1 MLSVIIVGISVSP
14 PLIIIIGTKVA
25 VAVATTVIEA
35 IIINFILWI
44 LKNDGEIGGSITS
57 INISLLLI
65 ILLLFKID
73 LMFDFDQLYYLYI

>member
-1 MLSVIIVGISVSP
+1 MLSVVVVEISVFP
-14 PLIIIIGTKVA
+14 PLNIIIGTKI
-25 VAVATTVIEA
+25 AVATTVIEA
-35 IIINFILWI
+35 IIIIFILWI